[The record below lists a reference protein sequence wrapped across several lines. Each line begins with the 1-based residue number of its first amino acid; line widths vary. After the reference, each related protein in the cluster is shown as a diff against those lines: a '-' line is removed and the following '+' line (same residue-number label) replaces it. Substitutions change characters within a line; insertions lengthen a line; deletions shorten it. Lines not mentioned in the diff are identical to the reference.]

1 MLAATFGAA
10 GNVAKKAV
18 IGTDPRANVPG
29 GAGTCVNGCQ
39 LFTFVMEEW
48 WHTYSEE
55 GAIRSEVP
63 GAGLAKDPDAMI
75 RIWELGYPD
84 EIASVRPCARTN
96 PGSAGGERAAPP
108 TTCLVVAQRAPLPS
122 ARLPRLHTHVLRTRA
137 SVDVQALP

>member
-1 MLAATFGAA
+1 M
-10 GNVAKKAV
+10 
-18 IGTDPRANVPG
+18 
-29 GAGTCVNGCQ
+29 NGCQ

-122 ARLPRLHTHVLRTRA
+122 ARLPRLHTHGLRTRA